1 MLGKLIHIHAS
12 TMNLIPIYHTATYV
26 SIQQTE
32 TESVSEERAVQNH
45 QGLCENWQLMKES
58 EPTLEETA
66 TVPLTRKDET
76 MLVLSAWEG
85 SRDSVA
91 EVLHCSS
98 FRGKG
103 FLLPPEFSILLIKPE
118 SKTDLQCRL
127 MLIA

>member
-58 EPTLEETA
+58 EPTLEEMA
-66 TVPLTRKDET
+66 TVPLTHKDET
-76 MLVLSAWEG
+76 MLVLSAWKG
-85 SRDSVA
+85 SRPCPLLPGRM
-91 EVLHCSS
+91 LHPSGC
-98 FRGKG
+98 RKDGGLGKG
-103 FLLPPEFSILLIKPE
+103 AFAQILKAWSQQKVKPG
-118 SKTDLQCRL
+118 K
-127 MLIA
+127 A